1 MVVILGSRHS
11 DLGRSMKAL
20 LAGELSARGR
30 AALIGRI
37 RTDDQARANYDRII
51 EGFRELEQRPIAR
64 TELDLVEN
72 WVIDQVVPV
81 SAPSRVGSPWRVW
94 LSMALAVATA
104 VVMVLGPLHP
114 EPDEERWGI
123 RGVGGSALLGVQA
136 LCGTDHRALQSMEE
150 GGCPISGTVS
160 FAYRV
165 DASAPPGVLTL
176 FGVDERGEVLYYAPT
191 PADPNALLVRP
202 GPWRPAW
209 PSVALQVNH
218 GPGQVRLYALLA
230 PRSPTIE
237 EVDAMAEVLRSAP
250 PANPGDPPWHARS
263 WQRGLG
269 SLCSDPDR
277 CASAELTFTLHE
289 DSP

>member
-1 MVVILGSRHS
+1 MILGFRHS
-11 DLGRSMKAL
+11 DLRRSMKAL

-30 AALIGRI
+30 AELVGRL
-37 RTDDQARANYDRII
+37 RADEQARAAYDRII

-64 TELDLVEN
+64 AELDLVED
-72 WVIDQVVPV
+72 WVIDQVLPA

-94 LSMALAVATA
+94 LTLALAVATA
-104 VVMVLGPLHP
+104 VVMVLGPLRP
-114 EPDEERWGI
+114 EPDEDRWGV
-123 RGVGGSALLGVQA
+123 RGIGGSARLGVQA
-136 LCGTDHRALQSMEE
+136 LCGTDRLALQSMEE
-150 GGCPISGTVS
+150 GGCPLSGTLS

-165 DASAPPGVLTL
+165 DVSAPPGVLTL
-176 FGVDERGEVLYYAPT
+176 FGVDERGEVQYYAPT
-191 PADPNALLVRP
+191 PADPDALPVRP

-237 EVDAMAEVLRSAP
+237 EVDAMAEVLRRAP
-250 PANPGDPPWHARS
+250 PASPGDPPWHVRL
-263 WQRGLG
+263 WQRGQS
-269 SLCSDPDR
+269 SLCLDPDR
-277 CASAELTFTLHE
+277 CASAELSFTLHE